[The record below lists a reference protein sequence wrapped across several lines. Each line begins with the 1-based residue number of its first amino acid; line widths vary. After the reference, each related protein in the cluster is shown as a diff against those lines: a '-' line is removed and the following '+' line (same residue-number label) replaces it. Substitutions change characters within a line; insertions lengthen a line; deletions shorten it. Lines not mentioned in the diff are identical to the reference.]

1 MHDWMGLGLTALGI
15 GLVVSA
21 VLKYRSRR
29 RAVVLPGQMRPEFAA
44 VGEIVRPII
53 LFGVIFF
60 AAKMSLFYFLLGGKA
75 YLTPLDY
82 AALMLVLAAYSGYL
96 IAATSKRPQAVPA
109 AEEAEP
115 REAGVRSAA

>member
-1 MHDWMGLGLTALGI
+1 MHDWLGLGLIALGL

-21 VLKYRSRR
+21 VLKYRSRQ
-29 RAVVLPGQMRPEFAA
+29 RAVILPGQLRPEFAA

-53 LFGVIFF
+53 LFGVVFF
-60 AAKMSLFYFLLGGKA
+60 AAKMSLFYFVLGGKA

-96 IAATSKRPQAVPA
+96 IAATSKRRQLAPVSDA
-109 AEEAEP
+109 AEP
-115 REAGVRSAA
+115 QSSGIRSAA

>member
-1 MHDWMGLGLTALGI
+1 MHDWLGLGLIALGL
-15 GLVVSA
+15 GLMVSA
-21 VLKYRSRR
+21 VLKYRTRQR
-29 RAVVLPGQMRPEFAA
+29 TVILPGQMRPEFAA

-96 IAATSKRPQAVPA
+96 IAATSKRPQQVA
-109 AEEAEP
+109 AADEAEP
-115 REAGVRSAA
+115 EGSGVRSAA